1 MSPTSSNTAAS
12 PVNPAAEAQRQA
24 TMSLR
29 VAAVWGTTV
38 LEMRTLTRGQS
49 FWLGET
55 PGCVLPM
62 PDGVDMSASPLRAS
76 QGGGWELDARGAF
89 GGTLRLRG
97 RMEDV
102 AGIARA
108 GVPVAV
114 MPGDF
119 GLLQYGQFS
128 IFFQYTSAPASP
140 TTFLGPDPLA
150 LLAIFSSAVIH
161 FGVLGLVRTLMTPDQ
176 LGKPFELTS
185 PEEYAARFHLNRPP
199 VEIPPP
205 PSAGADK
212 DSGGAGVK
220 DPGAQD
226 KKPPGGGQKMP
237 GPEGKLGK
245 NGKADHTELPGEV
258 RPAQNLGGLTEVLEG
273 DTGKEIRNT
282 LKSIDTV
289 ASALSGLN
297 SQNIVLGGGPGTS
310 LKGGGAGGGGNNNG
324 VPFGVGTMQ
333 TGWGAGNG
341 GGYGAGAGSPG
352 GRGNGGNGRGG
363 AGGGGGNGNGAGS
376 GNGNG
381 ETKVGAAA
389 PPAASGGLTPEQI
402 RRVVA
407 AHLGAVR
414 ACYDI
419 ELQKNPNLKGGMQ
432 LSWQI
437 DPSGSVT
444 NASVVSSSLGSPRV
458 EGCVIRQLKNWKF
471 PEASAASNVSSYP
484 FKFGV
489 GG

>member
-1 MSPTSSNTAAS
+1 MTNAVSA
-12 PVNPAAEAQRQA
+12 PVNQAAEARRQA
-24 TMSLR
+24 SMSLR

-38 LEMRTLTRGQS
+38 LDMRTLHRGQT
-49 FWLGET
+49 FWLGDT
-55 PGCVLPM
+55 PGCVLPV
-62 PDGVDMSASPLRAS
+62 PDGIDMSASPLRAS
-76 QGGGWELDARGAF
+76 QGGWELDARGAF

-97 RMEDV
+97 RMEEV
-102 AGIARA
+102 ASIARA
-108 GVPVAV
+108 GIPVAV

-140 TTFLGPDPLA
+140 TTFLGPDPLS

-199 VEIPPP
+199 LEATPPP
-205 PSAGADK
+205 TEVGQNA
-212 DSGGAGVK
+212 GGAGVK

-237 GPEGKLGK
+237 GNEGKLGR
-245 NGKADHTELPGEV
+245 NGKANHTELPGEV

-324 VPFGVGTMQ
+324 VPFGVGNMQ

-341 GGYGAGAGSPG
+341 GGYGAGAGGPG

-363 AGGGGGNGNGAGS
+363 AGGGNGAGAGAGAGS
-376 GNGNG
+376 GNG
-381 ETKVGAAA
+381 EAKLTATAA
-389 PPAASGGLTPEQI
+389 PPTTGGLTAEQI
-402 RRVVA
+402 RRVVM
-407 AHLGAVR
+407 AHVGAVR

-437 DPSGSVT
+437 DPAGNVS
-444 NASVVSSSLGSPRV
+444 NASVVSSSLGNPRV
-458 EGCVIRQLKNWKF
+458 EGCVVRQVKNWKF
-471 PEASAASNVSSYP
+471 PESGTASNVPSYP

>member
-1 MSPTSSNTAAS
+1 
-12 PVNPAAEAQRQA
+12 
-24 TMSLR
+24 MSLR

-38 LEMRTLTRGQS
+38 LDMRTLTRGQT

-55 PGCVLPM
+55 PGCVIPI
-62 PDGVDMSASPLRAS
+62 PDGVEMSPSPLHAS
-76 QGGGWELDARGAF
+76 QGGWDLDARGAI

-97 RMEDV
+97 RMEEV
-102 AGIARA
+102 VSIAKAGA
-108 GVPVAV
+108 PVAV

-150 LLAIFSSAVIH
+150 MLAVVSSAVIH

-199 VEIPPP
+199 IESAPPP
-205 PSAGADK
+205 PTEVGQNA
-212 DSGGAGVK
+212 GGAGVK

-226 KKPPGGGQKMP
+226 KKPPGGGQKMA
-237 GPEGKLGK
+237 GKEGKLGK
-245 NGKADHTELPGEV
+245 NDKADHTELPGEI

-297 SQNIVLGGGPGTS
+297 SQNIVLGSGPGTS
-310 LKGGGAGGGGNNNG
+310 LKGGGAGGGGTGNG
-324 VPFGVGTMQ
+324 VAFGVGTMQ
-333 TGWGAGNG
+333 TGWGPGNG
-341 GGYGAGAGSPG
+341 GGYGSGSGGPG
-352 GRGNGGNGRGG
+352 GRGSGGNGKGG
-363 AGGGGGNGNGAGS
+363 AGGGSGNGSGAGTGS
-376 GNGNG
+376 GNG
-381 ETKVGAAA
+381 EAKVGATAA
-389 PPAASGGLTPEQI
+389 PAATGGLSAEQI
-402 RRVVA
+402 RRVVM
-407 AHLGAVR
+407 AHVGAVR

-419 ELQKNPNLKGGMQ
+419 ELQKNPNLKGGVQ

-437 DPSGSVT
+437 DPAGNVS
-444 NASVVSSSLGSPRV
+444 NASVVSSSLGNPRV
-458 EGCVIRQLKNWKF
+458 EGCVVRQVKNWKF
-471 PEASAASNVSSYP
+471 PESGSSSNVPSYP